1 MTHHWIDPEAV
12 FADLARDGGDL
23 FWLDAGPDAV
33 AGRSV
38 LGRGTAVAWDEVAR
52 TRIVPGPAPDVP
64 AWVGALDYESGARWT
79 GVPDVTPEHQPLW
92 LRVTEAV
99 VFDHD
104 TRVMRIHGDAG
115 FRARVLEAAPVAAM
129 PEAAATG
136 PARARTTPGEYAD
149 LVAQCRESIRL
160 GDAYQLCLT
169 TRFEVPGRHDA
180 VAIHRRLRRAAASHH
195 GGFLRVGQTS
205 LVSISPEKFLGVDD
219 GIVTTRPIKGT
230 RARSADPDRD
240 AELAAQL
247 HASEKERAENVM
259 IVDLMRNDLSRVCE
273 TGSVRVRGLW
283 EVESYPTVHQLVS
296 TVEGRLRAHLT
307 VGELLAAVFP
317 AGSMTG
323 APKLS
328 AMTILAGLEREPR
341 GLYAGCFGWIGAN
354 GSSDLAMTIRTVV
367 IGPAS
372 ASVGAGG
379 GITWGSIIPDEVAE
393 VGIKAR
399 TPLAAVGAA
408 LPEGW

>member
-1 MTHHWIDPEAV
+1 MRQDWIDPEAV
-12 FADLARDGGDL
+12 FIDLARDSADL
-23 FWLDAGPDAV
+23 FWLDAGPGAV
-33 AGRSV
+33 TGRSI
-38 LGRGTAVAWDEVAR
+38 LGRGTAVSWDEVAR
-52 TRIVPGPAPDVP
+52 TPILPGPAPEVP
-64 AWVGALDYESGARWT
+64 SWVGALDYESGARWA
-79 GVPDVTPEHQPLW
+79 GVPDVATQQEPLW

-99 VFDHD
+99 VFDHQAR
-104 TRVMRIHGDAG
+104 TMRVHGDAS
-115 FRARVLEAAPVAAM
+115 FRARVLAVPPVPAV
-129 PEAAATG
+129 PEAAVDAA
-136 PARARTTPGEYAD
+136 ARARTTPEEYAD
-149 LVAQCRESIRL
+149 LVARCRESIRL

-169 TRFEVPGRHDA
+169 TRFQVPGSHDA
-180 VAIHRRLRRAAASHH
+180 VAVHRRLRRAAASHH
-195 GGFLRVGQTS
+195 GGFLRVGDTS
-205 LVSISPEKFLGVDD
+205 LVSISPEKFLGVED

-230 RARSADPDRD
+230 RARSVDPDRD
-240 AELAAQL
+240 AQLAEELQ
-247 HASEKERAENVM
+247 ASEKERAENVM

-296 TVEGRLRAHLT
+296 TVEGRLRTQLT

-354 GSSDLAMTIRTVV
+354 GATDLAMTIRTVV
-367 IGPAS
+367 IDPA
-372 ASVGAGG
+372 AATVGAGG
-379 GITWGSIIPDEVAE
+379 GITWGSIIADEVAE

-399 TPLAAVGAA
+399 TPLAAVGAV